1 MVRFDGTNVACI
13 IFCFDLLFRRQRM
26 GRKTTNGL
34 PVDYT
39 ASRNLEASKCYIVQP
54 LNEVAVTGKS
64 SGVQVNN

>member
-1 MVRFDGTNVACI
+1 
-13 IFCFDLLFRRQRM
+13 M

-64 SGVQVNN
+64 SGVQVNNRYQPKVLS